1 MSPVTY
7 HTVIIE
13 ALIFAVWEAKTAF
26 VDAYS
31 HGILSNYLNT
41 IIRYVNT

>member
-1 MSPVTY
+1 MSPVAY

-13 ALIFAVWEAKTAF
+13 ALKFCSLGVKTAF

-41 IIRYVNT
+41 IISYVNT